1 MIASTSRHN
10 KAIEL
15 DASCG
20 FDLLVIRNFFD
31 SPTCAR
37 ILDEMQSADSAA
49 ATVYKDG
56 AAALVD
62 DRVRRV
68 SRIVPLRE
76 TADFITRS
84 LLDRK
89 HDIGEH
95 FEISLDEC
103 EEPHFLR
110 YGVGD
115 FFVAHQDGNT
125 GLIRSQQEQ
134 FRKISVSIFLNSE
147 SDFPAPDRYC
157 GGTLVFHRLG
167 SESYG
172 FRGETGT
179 LVAFRAEIGRG
190 HRQKPPEIA
199 LDEGLPVLRRA
210 GAQIGIDR
218 KRIEGR
224 WL

>member
-89 HDIGEH
+89 HEELGYELEEKQLAVSDIDAA
-95 FEISLDEC
+95 IRS
-103 EEPHFLR
+103 
-110 YGVGD
+110 
-115 FFVAHQDGNT
+115 AH
-125 GLIRSQQEQ
+125 GLI
-134 FRKISVSIFLNSE
+134 
-147 SDFPAPDRYC
+147 PDCIR
-157 GGTLVFHRLG
+157 
-167 SESYG
+167 
-172 FRGETGT
+172 
-179 LVAFRAEIGRG
+179 
-190 HRQKPPEIA
+190 
-199 LDEGLPVLRRA
+199 
-210 GAQIGIDR
+210 
-218 KRIEGR
+218 GR
-224 WL
+224 WNWG